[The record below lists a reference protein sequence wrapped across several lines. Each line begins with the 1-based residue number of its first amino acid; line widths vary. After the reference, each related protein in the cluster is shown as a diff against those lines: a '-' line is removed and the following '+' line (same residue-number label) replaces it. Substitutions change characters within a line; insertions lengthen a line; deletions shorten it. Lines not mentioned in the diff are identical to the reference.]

1 MGPCRRTLLALTTL
15 ACGLS
20 PAAAPPP
27 SPPCPGWINPPAP
40 ATNGTCDLL
49 CPPAAFGVSVMGVA
63 EEWAGWANNTNSTPG
78 APLTLK
84 CPGLSPCLTLT
95 LPWLNG
101 DTVVDRG

>member
-1 MGPCRRTLLALTTL
+1 MGPRRRLFLPLTTL
-15 ACGLS
+15 ACGLPPPS

-63 EEWAGWANNTNSTPG
+63 EEWAGWENNTNSTPG

-84 CPGLSPCLTLT
+84 CPGPSPA
-95 LPWLNG
+95 
-101 DTVVDRG
+101 